1 MKSQSHQTLKES
13 SQIKGK
19 DKNEQKKKNLL
30 WGGGWDA
37 GSRRKLCG
45 FSCFLFFVFTL
56 INIFQEVRGGC
67 LSYPRLP

>member
-13 SQIKGK
+13 SQMTGK

-37 GSRRKLCG
+37 GSRIKLS
-45 FSCFLFFVFTL
+45 FVLFCF
-56 INIFQEVRGGC
+56 I
-67 LSYPRLP
+67 